1 MIVGFEDGRRP
12 LRQRMQ
18 AVPRR
23 WKRQGSGFYVRALGR
38 TTTLLLYFRLLILEL
53 YNNKFVLI

>member
-38 TTTLLLYFRLLILEL
+38 TTTLLLYFRLLISGT
-53 YNNKFVLI
+53 VQ